1 MTEINMLEAKTNL
14 TKLVRM
20 LETNQEDEFIIC
32 RNGEPCAKLVFYE
45 KKKTKRKV
53 GMYDGLY
60 KLPTWEEWKQMDEE
74 IIKDIEEGMEDLEL

>member
-1 MTEINMLEAKTNL
+1 MTQLNMLEAKTNL

-45 KKKTKRKV
+45 RPKKKRVLGRCNGK
-53 GMYDGLY
+53 Y
-60 KLPTWEEWKQMDEE
+60 KLPTDEEWDQMHEE
-74 IIKDIEEGMEDLEL
+74 FLEDIEKGMEDLSL